1 MFAMGEHRIIC
12 GDSTDARSLEILMS
26 DDEARL
32 ILTDEPYNVP
42 VADMDRIAAGGA
54 PCPYSKRRI
63 ARESLEIFAS
73 PLYRRGH
80 DHDSSALVS
89 LLSFRVRSRLPG
101 T

>member
-12 GDSTDARSLEILMS
+12 GDSTDSRSLEILMS

-54 PCPYSKRRI
+54 PGHVTCRR
-63 ARESLEIFAS
+63 R
-73 PLYRRGH
+73 PVGQ
-80 DHDSSALVS
+80 
-89 LLSFRVRSRLPG
+89 
-101 T
+101 